1 MVVANWMRSGW
12 GYRVISQEHLLRTI
26 DRIGTYKA
34 GRRFIWRGLPD
45 ATYDL
50 QSSLG
55 VALEQQ
61 GIAADEAAVRSRE
74 LRILEA
80 ARSWP
85 LGAELGDVANDF
97 HMLTMLRHHGAPA
110 RLLDVT
116 SSPTTAL
123 WFACQKPRD
132 ATADAPG
139 ALFAFD
145 VTDMPEYA
153 TANLSP
159 TWGSLEDPLGWCLTA
174 ALLESAQRN
183 RPFLLRPSIP
193 DARMRMQEGAFL
205 AGAVPL
211 VPSIP
216 GLLAFGLAHGGAPG
230 RQTLADLFDPKV
242 RPRGRPRQLPFVV
255 VVIPTRVKRQVE
267 RHLRATYNRSRS
279 VLFPDVGGFVD
290 ALREDEV

>member
-1 MVVANWMRSGW
+1 MANWMRSGW
-12 GYRVISQEHLLRTI
+12 GYRVHSQEHLLRTI

-45 ATYDL
+45 AKYDL

-55 VALEQQ
+55 LALERE
-61 GIAADEAAVRSRE
+61 GIPADEAAVRTRE
-74 LRILEA
+74 LQILQA
-80 ARSWP
+80 ALSWP
-85 LGAELGDVANDF
+85 LGAELGDVANDL
-97 HMLTMLRHHGAPA
+97 HMLSMLRHHGAPA
-110 RLLDVT
+110 RLVDVT

-123 WFACQKPRD
+123 WFACQRPRH
-132 ATADAPG
+132 AAADVPG

-145 VTDMPEYA
+145 VTDMPEYG
-153 TANLSP
+153 TAYLTP
-159 TWGSLEDPLGWCLTA
+159 TWGDLEDPLGSCLTG
-174 ALLESAQRN
+174 ALAESAQRN
-183 RPFLLRPSIP
+183 APFLLRPSIP

-205 AGAVPL
+205 AGTVPTD
-211 VPSIP
+211 PSIP

-230 RQTLADLFDPKV
+230 QQTLASLFDPRV

-255 VVIPTRVKRQVE
+255 VVVPTRVKRQVQ

-290 ALREDEV
+290 ALREGEV